1 MSQPMPMH
9 TRNSFSEAAHA
20 APSTPLSTDCCSA
33 LAAVIRT
40 QGDLQQH
47 VLNMSQ
53 GALLGGSQE
62 TQVSKC
68 RC

>member
-33 LAAVIRT
+33 LAAVNCT
-40 QGDLQQH
+40 QGDFQQH
-47 VLNMSQ
+47 VLK
-53 GALLGGSQE
+53 GALLELEGLQE
-62 TQVSKC
+62 TQNSKC